1 MKSSNLAFKFLNRKD
16 EDGNLQ
22 MIDGEEDCR
31 SLEELAGT
39 PTGRSMG
46 IGMVS

>member
-1 MKSSNLAFKFLNRKD
+1 
-16 EDGNLQ
+16 
-22 MIDGEEDCR
+22 MIDGQEECS

-46 IGMVS
+46 IGMLSN

>member
-1 MKSSNLAFKFLNRKD
+1 
-16 EDGNLQ
+16 

-39 PTGRSMG
+39 PTGRSME
-46 IGMVS
+46 IGMVSYNMHVIFLARRMHDSAT

>member
-1 MKSSNLAFKFLNRKD
+1 
-16 EDGNLQ
+16 

-46 IGMVS
+46 IGMMSYKNLLKNFLIHFFKI